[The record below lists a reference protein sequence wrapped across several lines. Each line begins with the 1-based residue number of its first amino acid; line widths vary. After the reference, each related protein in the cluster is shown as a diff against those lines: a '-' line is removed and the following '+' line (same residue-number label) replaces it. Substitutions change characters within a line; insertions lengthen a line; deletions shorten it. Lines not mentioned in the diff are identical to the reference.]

1 MTLSDWADVATIVTA
16 GAVIVAI
23 LSFIGDRS
31 QRHREFESLYVQRYW
46 AIQDRQS
53 ADVRLGLKRR
63 LRKADRALAL
73 DYLRLCED
81 ELEIRKLGLV
91 TNRTWKVWSD
101 AIESG
106 IATPLSQQL
115 LAERPSEFEYV
126 REFALDPRD
135 PYAGWTPWAK
145 WNGL

>member
-1 MTLSDWADVATIVTA
+1 LTLSDWANIATIVTA
-16 GAVIVAI
+16 AAVIVAI

-46 AIQDRQS
+46 AIHDRQS
-53 ADVRLGLKRR
+53 ADVRLGRNGK

-91 TNRTWKVWSD
+91 TNRTWKVWAD

-106 IATPLSQQL
+106 IATPLSREL
-115 LAERPSEFEYV
+115 LEERPAELHYV
-126 REFALDPRD
+126 RQFARDHRD
-135 PYAGWTPWAK
+135 PYTGWRLWAK

>member
-1 MTLSDWADVATIVTA
+1 MTLSDWANVATIVTA
-16 GAVIVAI
+16 AAVVVAI

-53 ADVRLGLKRR
+53 ADVRLGLRR
-63 LRKADRALAL
+63 PLRKADRALAL

-81 ELEIRKLGLV
+81 ELEIRKNGLV
-91 TNRTWKVWSD
+91 TNRTWKIWAA
-101 AIESG
+101 AIQTG
-106 IATPLSQQL
+106 IASPLCREL
-115 LAERPSEFEYV
+115 IAERPAELVFL
-126 REFALDPRD
+126 RDFARNPRD
-135 PYAGWTPWAK
+135 PYTGWKVWAK

>member
-1 MTLSDWADVATIVTA
+1 MALSDWADVATIVTA
-16 GAVIVAI
+16 GAVVVAI

-53 ADVRLGLKRR
+53 PDVRLGRKRR

-101 AIESG
+101 AIKSG
-106 IATPLSQQL
+106 IATPLAQEL
-115 LAERPSEFEYV
+115 LAERSSEFEYV
-126 REFALDPRD
+126 RRFALDLRD